1 MAAVIVVDTNVFI
14 SALIGRRGPSRQVLR
29 ACLREECIPLMGTK
43 LFLEFESV
51 MGREAL
57 FKKCPLS
64 ETERQTLFD
73 AFLHVCRWVTVYYT
87 WRPNLPDEGDNHI
100 LELAVAGG
108 AEIIVTQNT
117 RDFQSGALLF
127 PAIQILH
134 PKDFPG
140 G

>member
-1 MAAVIVVDTNVFI
+1 
-14 SALIGRRGPSRQVLR
+14 
-29 ACLREECIPLMGTK
+29 
-43 LFLEFESV
+43 
-51 MGREAL
+51 
-57 FKKCPLS
+57 
-64 ETERQTLFD
+64 
-73 AFLHVCRWVTVYYT
+73 VYDT